1 MLKREV
7 VLYIIFGGLTTLV
20 GTVFYFGAS
29 WGLSLDAWISSV
41 ISWIFAVTFAFIT
54 NKIIVF
60 QSKTKT
66 KKETSKEAAMFFAA
80 RLGTLGIN
88 TAIMLVFV
96 DILALN
102 EPIVFV
108 VGQVVV
114 LVLNYLAS
122 KLVIFKKK
130 AE

>member
-1 MLKREV
+1 MLKNEA
-7 VLYIIFGGLTTLV
+7 VLYLFFGGLTTLV
-20 GTVFYFGAS
+20 GTIFYFGAS
-29 WGLSLDAWISSV
+29 WGLGLDAWISSV

-60 QSKTKT
+60 KSKTST
-66 KKETSKEAAMFFAA
+66 KKEMGKQAAMFFLA

-88 TAIMLVFV
+88 TTIMLVFV
-96 DILALN
+96 DILAFN
-102 EPIVFV
+102 EPIIFV

-122 KLVIFKKK
+122 KLVVFRR
-130 AE
+130 